1 MENEAIVA
9 TDLTKYFGEGET
21 RMIAVNA
28 VGFTAH
34 FGEMLFIVGPSGS
47 GKTTLLSMISGILR
61 PNTGKVV
68 VKGDDIWTQ
77 NNDQLADFRL
87 NTIGFVFQDYHL
99 FPRLTTAENVAI
111 PLILKQQNWNES
123 VTTAKEYL
131 EIVGLKD
138 KGEILPIKL
147 SGGEQQRVAIA
158 RAIISKPEILILDEP
173 TASLDGDTGR
183 MIIAFVKE
191 KILNKSR
198 CILIV
203 THDARINE
211 YADRILHMEDGH
223 LTATTRGDRMKT
235 DEPKTEDKSID
246 PKLEAKAD
254 VPKTEVKAVEPK
266 LEAKAGN
273 PKSEV
278 KADAP
283 KSETKISSPKPD
295 VRNTIIFA
303 LAIIGV
309 LAGCIGAYI
318 FGIQRKAQPP
328 VFTPVSNPYS
338 SGIYANGIVE
348 SYQPSGENINIFP
361 EVSGPVV
368 KVLVKEGQ
376 QVSAGSVLFTIDDS
390 VQKATVELAE
400 ATLKVDRDQYDKDLS
415 SYNIDPK
422 SISKNVLDT
431 AKDTVEQATAA
442 LKAANALLK
451 KYTLKAPIDGVVLA
465 VNAAVG
471 SYVSSQGNYDTYTQ
485 LFNPLVVMG
494 APQEY
499 LAVRC
504 YVDEILISRLP
515 SGYHIKAEM
524 SITGTNIKVPL
535 EFVRVQPYVSPK
547 IELSNEKQEQVDLR
561 VLPVIFR
568 FEKKDAPVYPGQM
581 VDVYI
586 GSNSAA
592 TDNNNTATN

>member
-21 RMIAVNA
+21 KMTAVNA

-68 VKGDDIWTQ
+68 VKGADIWTQ

-123 VTTAKEYL
+123 VTEAKEYL

-223 LTATTRGDRMKT
+223 LTATTQG
-235 DEPKTEDKSID
+235 TE
-246 PKLEAKAD
+246 
-254 VPKTEVKAVEPK
+254 
-266 LEAKAGN
+266 
-273 PKSEV
+273 
-278 KADAP
+278 
-283 KSETKISSPKPD
+283 
-295 VRNTIIFA
+295 
-303 LAIIGV
+303 
-309 LAGCIGAYI
+309 
-318 FGIQRKAQPP
+318 
-328 VFTPVSNPYS
+328 
-338 SGIYANGIVE
+338 
-348 SYQPSGENINIFP
+348 
-361 EVSGPVV
+361 
-368 KVLVKEGQ
+368 
-376 QVSAGSVLFTIDDS
+376 
-390 VQKATVELAE
+390 
-400 ATLKVDRDQYDKDLS
+400 
-415 SYNIDPK
+415 
-422 SISKNVLDT
+422 
-431 AKDTVEQATAA
+431 
-442 LKAANALLK
+442 
-451 KYTLKAPIDGVVLA
+451 
-465 VNAAVG
+465 
-471 SYVSSQGNYDTYTQ
+471 
-485 LFNPLVVMG
+485 
-494 APQEY
+494 
-499 LAVRC
+499 
-504 YVDEILISRLP
+504 
-515 SGYHIKAEM
+515 
-524 SITGTNIKVPL
+524 
-535 EFVRVQPYVSPK
+535 
-547 IELSNEKQEQVDLR
+547 
-561 VLPVIFR
+561 
-568 FEKKDAPVYPGQM
+568 
-581 VDVYI
+581 
-586 GSNSAA
+586 
-592 TDNNNTATN
+592 